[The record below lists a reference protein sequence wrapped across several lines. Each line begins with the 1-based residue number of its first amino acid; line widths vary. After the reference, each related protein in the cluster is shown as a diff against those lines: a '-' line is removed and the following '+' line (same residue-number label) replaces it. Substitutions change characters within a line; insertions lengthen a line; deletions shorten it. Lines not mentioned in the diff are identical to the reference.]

1 MWIFHKLSEIWGC
14 SEKKRKISKKA
25 EVVPITEKISKKGT
39 NSGTYGQPRL
49 NPREKKTQT
58 NFFIQ
63 EQEINEQIVLKLNS
77 LNVWK
82 IYLFGMTFFSHA
94 IRAFVWQTIGTVLI
108 YHICTSTFSA
118 GHRETGTVVHIQFIA
133 SNLKLRLQVCVT
145 TEDSVR
151 HISN

>member
-58 NFFIQ
+58 QTNFFIQ

-82 IYLFGMTFFSHA
+82 MYLFGMTFFSSCNQSICLVDNRNSVDIPHLHIDFFSRTQRNWHSCA
-94 IRAFVWQTIGTVLI
+94 HTVHSKQLK
-108 YHICTSTFSA
+108 TKA
-118 GHRETGTVVHIQFIA
+118 TGLCH
-133 SNLKLRLQVCVT
+133 
-145 TEDSVR
+145 
-151 HISN
+151 H